1 MRLLSVLLFCLP
13 ALSWAQSYDLEIINT
28 TTEIELEGLSSVE
41 ATQDNL
47 TPVELNLRME
57 LLQLSA
63 PASWEIILCS
73 PNFCAAP
80 GEYDMLYQLDSA
92 QHGIVKISFSPGL
105 ENGAASGVWVI
116 TDQDQ
121 QSNTD
126 TINVSASTLVG
137 VESPTSPEIQ
147 ISSDNYGIDV
157 RLPGADRF
165 ELISISGQLIATS
178 NHPDHA
184 RFQRPD
190 RSAQQYFVIGYLD
203 NRKLVRRILF

>member
-1 MRLLSVLLFCLP
+1 MRSLAVLLFCLP
-13 ALSWAQSYDLEIINT
+13 TLSWAQSYDLQIINT

-121 QSNTD
+121 PSNTD

-137 VESPTSPEIQ
+137 VESPTSPEIH
-147 ISSDNYGIDV
+147 ISSDNHGIDV
-157 RLPGADRF
+157 RLPGAERF
-165 ELISISGQLIATS
+165 ELISISGQLVATS
-178 NHPDHA
+178 GQPNHA

-190 RSAQQYFVIGYLD
+190 RSGQQYFVVAYLD

>member
-1 MRLLSVLLFCLP
+1 MRLVAIILILFPVLGL
-13 ALSWAQSYDLEIINT
+13 AQSYDLEIINT

-47 TPVELNLRME
+47 TPSELNLRME

-121 QSNTD
+121 PLNTD

-137 VESPTSPEIQ
+137 MERPTSLEIQ
-147 ISSDNYGIDV
+147 ISSDNHGIDV
-157 RLPGADRF
+157 RLPGAERF
-165 ELISISGQLIATS
+165 ELISISGQLVATS
-178 NHPDHA
+178 GQPDHA
-184 RFQRPD
+184 RFLQPD
-190 RSAQQYFVIGYLD
+190 RSAQQYFVIAYLS